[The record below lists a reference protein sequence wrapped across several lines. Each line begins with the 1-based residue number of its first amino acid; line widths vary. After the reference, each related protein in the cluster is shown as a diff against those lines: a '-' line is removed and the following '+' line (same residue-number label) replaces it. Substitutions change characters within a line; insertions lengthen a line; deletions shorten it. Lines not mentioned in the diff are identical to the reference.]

1 MKILVPFDDSKD
13 ARDALHEACRI
24 LTPLDE
30 LIVLASVVVPR
41 HLPADASPGELWK
54 QTCRAEVHLASAR
67 AIVERITHYGD
78 MLHCVR
84 VQATDRVAAVVAGA
98 TFYEADTILLVA
110 RATVRGRVAA
120 FFGATAAIVRQA
132 SCDVR
137 VLYKVAPHRRQRLND
152 LRSLIDV
159 STTSPCVA
167 MPADPADEAI
177 PQGSPSRE
185 HEGEGS
191 YAT

>member
-1 MKILVPFDDSKD
+1 MRILVPFDDSRD
-13 ARDALHEACRI
+13 ARHALHEACRI

-41 HLPADASPGELWK
+41 HLPADAPPGEVWK

-67 AIVERITHYGD
+67 AIVGRITHYGD
-78 MLHCVR
+78 ALQCVR
-84 VQATDRVAAVVAGA
+84 VQATSLVAAVVAGA

-110 RATVRGRVAA
+110 RANVRGRVAA
-120 FFGATAAIVRQA
+120 FFGAPAAIVRQA

-137 VLYKVAPHRRQRLND
+137 VLYKVTPRRAQRLRD
-152 LRSLIDV
+152 VQAIIDV
-159 STTSPCVA
+159 STTRPCVA
-167 MPADPADEAI
+167 TPTGPGDEAI
-177 PQGSPSRE
+177 SRGSPSRGY
-185 HEGEGS
+185 EGEGS